1 MSVTWWAAKVRRFT
15 RYFTG
20 RVGAGERRELAA
32 WLTPA
37 QLELFDT
44 MHPAD
49 QRHGLDV
56 VAALRAGGHAQ
67 PELLIAGLLHDCGKG
82 RGLRVWHRVG
92 WSLGEHY
99 GTRVERYLERLP
111 GFHAGFATMRAH
123 AARSAELV
131 AAAGASAATIELIRH
146 QAEPTDEVLGRAL
159 LLADQ
164 AN

>member
-1 MSVTWWAAKVRRFT
+1 VSWWAAKGRRFT

-20 RVGAGERRELAA
+20 RVSAGERHDLTA
-32 WLTPA
+32 WLPPP
-37 QLELFDT
+37 QLTLFDA

-49 QRHGLDV
+49 KRHGLDV

-67 PELLIAGLLHDCGKG
+67 PELLLAGLLHDCGKG

-99 GTRVERYLERLP
+99 GARVERALERLP
-111 GFHAGFATMRAH
+111 GFRAAFATMRDH
-123 AARSAELV
+123 AARSAELA
-131 AAAGASAATIELIRH
+131 AAAGASAATVELIRN
-146 QAEPTDEVLGRAL
+146 QAEPTDETLGRAL

-164 AN
+164 QN